1 MESVI
6 FGIVA
11 GSIILLGAIGFS
23 MTLKAEG
30 FINIAHG
37 QMLLLGAYAAL
48 FFNSLGLGMLLAVL
62 LSFIVCGL
70 TGVLINRFLYRPVK
84 EKGILV
90 LLFTSIGT
98 AYVISGLVSAV
109 AGKRLMAYDMA
120 PVRAI
125 NIGGIPLL
133 TKYELL
139 IIVISLGSVLALHF
153 FLARTSLGKAI
164 RAVADNYD
172 LARIRGFNTRLTSDW
187 VWFIASG
194 LAALA
199 GVFSGILGSLHTD
212 MGWHQIIIILAA
224 TVLGGLGS
232 LYGVMVASLLLGLC
246 MEFGILF
253 LPSSYR
259 SAIAF
264 AIIILVLLLKPEGLQ
279 SIWVRTQKN
288 VA

>member
-1 MESVI
+1 MESLI
-6 FGIVA
+6 YGIIA

-37 QMLLLGAYAAL
+37 QMLLLGAYVAL
-48 FFNSLGLGMLLAVL
+48 LFNSLGLGMFLAAL
-62 LSFIVCGL
+62 LSFIGCGL

-109 AGKRLMAYDMA
+109 AGKRLMGYDMA

-133 TKYELL
+133 TKYELM
-139 IIVISLGSVLALHF
+139 IILISLGSVLALHF
-153 FLARTSLGKAI
+153 FLTHTSLGKAI
-164 RAVADNYD
+164 RSVADNYD
-172 LARIRGFNTRLTSDW
+172 LARIRGFNTQLTSDC

-199 GVFSGILGSLHTD
+199 GVFSGILGSLHTE

-264 AIIILVLLLKPEGLQ
+264 AIIIIVLLLKPEGLQ
-279 SIWVRTQKN
+279 SIWAKTQKR
-288 VA
+288 VI